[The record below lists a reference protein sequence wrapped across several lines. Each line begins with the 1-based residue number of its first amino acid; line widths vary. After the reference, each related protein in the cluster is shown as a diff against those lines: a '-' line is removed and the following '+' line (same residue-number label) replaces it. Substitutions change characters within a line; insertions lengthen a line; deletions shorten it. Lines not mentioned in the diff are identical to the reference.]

1 MEVLRLWTRA
11 PRTTISCVS
20 MSSCRREGR
29 GTETDNI
36 LYECAA
42 GKRRGAEWEA
52 PFTYEDRGLI
62 LRRLKEV

>member
-1 MEVLRLWTRA
+1 MEVLEVVDAGTADDDIL
-11 PRTTISCVS
+11 CFHD
-20 MSSCRREGR
+20 SCRREGR